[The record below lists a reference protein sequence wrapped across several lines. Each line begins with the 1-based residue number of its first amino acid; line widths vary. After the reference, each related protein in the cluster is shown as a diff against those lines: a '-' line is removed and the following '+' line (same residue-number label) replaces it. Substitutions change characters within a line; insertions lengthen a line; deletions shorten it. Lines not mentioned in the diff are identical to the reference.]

1 MAPGDSGS
9 EVMTI
14 HNDSGGPFTLSLR
27 ASGTTNTLWN
37 DLQMGVWQTGTA
49 APSPL
54 PALLW
59 WTTGDNDL
67 ATLAAGQTIKYTIEL
82 YLPTTAGNAVQGMAA
97 TIDLTWKARP

>member
-9 EVMTI
+9 EVMTLK
-14 HNDSGGPFTLSLR
+14 NESGGPVTLALR
-27 ASGTTNTLWN
+27 ASGTTNVLWN
-37 DLQMGVWQTGTA
+37 SLQMGVWEAGTA

-54 PALLW
+54 PALLS
-59 WTTGDNDL
+59 WTSGDNTL

-82 YLPTTAGNAVQGMAA
+82 YLPTTAGNGVQGLAA